1 MERARHDF
9 ERIFDLSGELLCVID
24 PGGLFG
30 RVSSGWEA
38 QLGWTPDELV
48 GTRCID
54 LLHAD
59 DLERTMTETVGLT
72 DMGPE
77 LIAYENRYRHKDGS
91 YRWLAWNARKFDDG
105 LISGG
110 ARDVTDSR
118 AKSIALAISD
128 ERYRLLADLGLLALE
143 QLDLQAVLDHAVEA
157 TAETLGADF
166 CELLELTPSRESLML
181 RAGAGWRGGAVG
193 ATHVPFGSEFHA
205 GFAFGSLGQVVI
217 EDFAAERRFRQ
228 GPLLREHGVA
238 AGAVVIVG
246 GKRRP
251 FGVLGVYTTTP
262 RRFGSDEVNFLQ
274 AVANVLSDAIE
285 RHRSEERVRHQALHD
300 PLTGLPNRALLVDRL
315 TGWHE
320 RSYNSGERAA
330 LLFVDIDHFKLI
342 NDGFGHDVG
351 DRLLT
356 SVAARLR
363 DAVRAHDTVARIGG
377 DEFVVLLEDVASE
390 EAALDAV
397 E

>member
-1 MERARHDF
+1 MGESKHDF
-9 ERIFDLSGELLCVID
+9 ERIFELSGELLCVLE
-24 PGGLFG
+24 PGGAFQ
-30 RVSSGWEA
+30 RVSSGWRA
-38 QLGWTPDELV
+38 QLGWRPDELV
-48 GTRCID
+48 GEAGTDFVHPED
-54 LLHAD
+54 LQ
-59 DLERTMTETVGLT
+59 RTLAEARVVETAGSEV
-72 DMGPE
+72 M
-77 LIAYENRYRHKDGS
+77 AFENRFRDSDGS
-91 YRWLAWNARKFDDG
+91 YRWLSWNARAFDDG
-105 LISGG
+105 LIYAV
-110 ARDVTDSR
+110 ARDVTDPK
-118 AKSIALAISD
+118 AKSLALEISD
-128 ERYRLLADLGLLALE
+128 ERYRLLADLGLRALE
-143 QLDLQAVLDHAVEA
+143 QLDLQAVLDHAV
-157 TAETLGADF
+157 TAVTETLQADF
-166 CELLELTPSRESLML
+166 CELLELTPARESLIL
-181 RAGAGWRGGAVG
+181 RAGAGWRPGAVG
-193 ATHVPFGSEFHA
+193 NELVPFATEQHA
-205 GFAFGSLGQVVI
+205 GFTFSSLGQIVI
-217 EDFAAERRFRQ
+217 EDFATESRFTPA
-228 GPLLREHGVA
+228 PLLREHGVE
-238 AGAVVIVG
+238 AGACVIVG

-251 FGVLGVYTTTP
+251 FGVLGAYTSSP

-315 TGWHE
+315 TQW
-320 RSYNSGERAA
+320 RQRAQVSSERAA
-330 LLFVDIDHFKLI
+330 LLFVDVDQFKLI